1 MRIPT
6 ATYRIQFHQGFNFTS
21 AQAIVDYLAELGISD
36 LYASP
41 IFKAKAGSTH
51 GYDVVDPTQL
61 NPEIGTPEQFADLV
75 KALQRD
81 QMGWLQ
87 DIVPNHMAYDT
98 ENQLLMDVLENGPDS
113 DAFNFFDIQWDHPY
127 AAFYGRVLAP
137 FLGSFYGECLE
148 NREIQLAYS
157 ETGLSICYHS
167 LVLPVRIESYASFI
181 THNLGHLTK
190 TLGRQHPD
198 FIKLLGILYL
208 IKSIPTET
216 KGRERYDQ
224 IAFVKGLLWELYS
237 QNADVQAFFKA
248 NVSVFNGEIGK
259 PESFNLLDTLLSEQ
273 FYRLSFWKV
282 GAEEIN
288 YRRFFTVN
296 ELISVKVEEL
306 KVFNQTHKLIEQWV
320 KAGSVTGLRVDHIDG
335 LYDPTEYLQR
345 LREQMGDT
353 YITVEKILELNE
365 DMPHYWQT
373 EGTSGYE
380 VLNYINGLFC
390 QSDHER
396 QLRQLYTH
404 FTGLEDTYEAL
415 VAEKKQLIIEKNLAG
430 DVDNLAQLL
439 QRIAKQTR
447 QGNDFTSY
455 GLKRSLTAILT
466 FFPIYRT
473 YIDSSTVRE
482 TDQATIQL
490 ALDQAEASVPLL
502 LNELHYIKKLLL
514 RQDEQQLTDEQ
525 KQERL
530 HFVMKFQQ
538 LTGPLMAKG
547 VEDTT
552 LYIYNPL
559 LSLNEVGGNPS
570 HFGITVEQFHAFHQR
585 RCDRWLHS
593 MNTTATHDTKR
604 GEDARARLNVLSE
617 IPVEWERQL
626 ERWHELNREQQ
637 QQVKGK
643 LVPDPND
650 EYFLYQTLLGAFP
663 NSDDE
668 FPEFVE
674 RIKAYVIKAVRE
686 AKVHTAW
693 LRPDSSYEEGYLAFV
708 EQILANPDENKFLQ
722 VFRPFQARIA
732 QYGMFNSL
740 AQVLLKNAA
749 PGVPDL
755 YQGNEL
761 WDFSLVDP
769 DNRRPVNYDQRIAWL
784 QDIKERASTDILQ
797 LIQQLLASPADG
809 KVKLFL
815 TMQVLQA
822 RKQYLPLFQQGRY
835 QPLTVSGKFAE
846 HIVAFARVHAGQVA
860 IAIVPR
866 FLTSLIQPETL
877 PLGEQIWHDTA
888 VHLPEAMPTPWLNV
902 ITNQPLQAKATISV
916 ADAFQHFPVALL
928 ISPTLED

>member
-6 ATYRIQFHQGFNFTS
+6 ATYRIQFHQGFNFIS
-21 AQAIVDYLAELGISD
+21 AQAIVDYLADLGISD

-41 IFKAKAGSTH
+41 IFKARAGSTH

-61 NPEIGTPEQFADLV
+61 NPEIGTSEQFDNLV
-75 KALQRD
+75 NALKQH

-87 DIVPNHMAYDT
+87 DIVPNHMAYDS

-113 DAFNFFDIQWDHPY
+113 ESFNFFDIEWNHPY
-127 AAFYGRVLAP
+127 PSFKGRVLAP
-137 FLGSFYGECLE
+137 FLGNFYGDCLE
-148 NREIQLAYS
+148 NGEIQLAYS

-167 LVLPVRIESYASFI
+167 LILPVRIESYASFI
-181 THNLGHLTK
+181 THNLGQLTK
-190 TLGRQHPD
+190 TLGRKHPD
-198 FIKLLGILYL
+198 FIKLLGTLYL

-216 KGRERYDQ
+216 KGRERDDQ
-224 IAFVKGLLWELYS
+224 IAFVKGLLWELYI

-248 NVSVFNGEIGK
+248 NVNAFNGEMGK
-259 PESFNLLDTLLSEQ
+259 PETFNSLDTLLSEQ
-273 FYRLSFWKV
+273 FYRLAFWKV

-306 KVFNQTHKLIEQWV
+306 KVFNQTHRLIEQWV
-320 KAGSVTGLRVDHIDG
+320 KAGSITGLRVDHIDG
-335 LYDPTEYLQR
+335 LYHPTEYLQR
-345 LREQMGDT
+345 LRDQMGDT
-353 YITVEKILELNE
+353 YITVEKILELTE
-365 DMPHYWQT
+365 DMPHHWQT

-390 QSDHER
+390 QPNNER
-396 QLRQLYTH
+396 QLRQIYTH
-404 FTGLEDTYEAL
+404 FTDLDDTYEAL

-439 QRIAKQTR
+439 QRIAGQTR
-447 QGNDFTSY
+447 HGNDFTAY
-455 GLKRSLTAILT
+455 GLKRSLTAILAL
-466 FFPIYRT
+466 FPVYRT
-473 YIDSSTVRE
+473 YIDCSTVSE

-514 RQDEQQLTDEQ
+514 RQDEEQLTDEQ

-593 MNTTATHDTKR
+593 MNATATHDTKR

-617 IPVEWERQL
+617 IPSEWERQL
-626 ERWHELNREQQ
+626 NHWSELNQDKKQ
-637 QQVKGK
+637 HVKGK
-643 LVPDPND
+643 LIPDSND

-663 NSDDE
+663 NSEDE

-693 LRPDSSYEEGYLAFV
+693 LRPDSTYEEGYQAFV
-708 EQILANPDENKFLQ
+708 EQILANPDENEFLQ
-722 VFRPFQARIA
+722 AFRPFQARIA

-740 AQVLLKNAA
+740 SQVLLRNAV

-769 DNRRPVNYDQRIAWL
+769 DNRRPVNYEQRIAWL
-784 QDIKERASTDILQ
+784 QQIRDRARTDILQ
-797 LIQQLLASPADG
+797 LIQELLNTPSDG

-815 TMQVLQA
+815 TAQVLQA
-822 RKQYLPLFQQGRY
+822 RQQYLPLFQQGSY
-835 QPLTVSGKFAE
+835 QPLSVSGKFAD
-846 HIVAFARVHAGQVA
+846 HVVAFARIHAGQVA
-860 IAIVPR
+860 IALVPR
-866 FLTSLIQPETL
+866 FLTRLIQPDAL
-877 PLGEQIWHDTA
+877 PLGEQVWQDTA
-888 VHLPEAMPTPWLNV
+888 VHLPAAMPTTWRNA
-902 ITNQPLQAKATISV
+902 ITAQSLQADSLISV
-916 ADAFQHFPVALL
+916 ASAFQHFPVALF
-928 ISPTLED
+928 ISPTSEN